1 MSEPKRSNSDA
12 PSALPRI
19 EGYRIEGVLGRGS
32 TGVVYSAVQ
41 VAVDRPV
48 ALKLLH
54 RELMGNR
61 KAARR
66 LQREARTAAK
76 LAHPAIISAID
87 MGESE
92 GRWWYAME
100 LVEGISLGER
110 IDEQGVLS
118 EREALRFFAPV
129 VDALQ
134 YASEAGVTHRD
145 VKPANILV
153 DPHGKARVVDLGL
166 AIAEDDPALTSPG
179 GTLGTPHYISP
190 EQAKDPSSADTR
202 SDIYSLG
209 ATMYHALCGRP
220 PFQGSSV
227 AEVLSAVLYHRVPDP
242 RQFRPELSKGISL
255 VLRKCL
261 ARDPEKRYAEPQEL
275 AADLERLRER
285 RAPEVSVASLDPLP
299 GERRGGKRLAIF
311 AAFLLLGGAGAWG
324 LWQRS
329 LAERATPGAS
339 ESEPFADLDA
349 LAAQFKGQSLD
360 HRQVLAELGRWLS
373 PRGDAELSAVQRTL
387 ARDFQGDVLAHL
399 DSELGR
405 VRSLVQASYEAE
417 VEKGDLVA
425 ARDSI
430 ASTLS
435 GELFGATGYRSLA
448 DLPRAVR
455 SEELTRWH
463 RGLQDAADHALEQ
476 AYGQRVGRVLRY
488 VNLELEP
495 RVSQDIA
502 AKRYVDA
509 EAQLAPSARGLLDLS
524 GASSAGL
531 EEEVLLERIEVRVRP
546 IFEGLG
552 RDNRLGWQR
561 RDVALEQA
569 VKARASE
576 LGHELTLDP
585 GRDPAAELD
594 EHLQLLL
601 RSGGPDLEQVPEGW
615 ERRHQAA
622 LFVARG
628 ELKARRQELR
638 EQAARAD
645 LERDATAAADF
656 LAQRR
661 YGAAVELWDE
671 RLAATW
677 RASVHPE
684 MRVSLHEARLL
695 EGFLKR
701 VREGIRRSNGKSVKL
716 YHRSIP
722 QAGTLDV
729 AGDPAV
735 KPFRLRVALRG
746 GESSELEFTLLGGT
760 EGEGAELLVAPDV
773 EMFADPAA
781 SPLELAL
788 FRFHEGDLDGAGE
801 LLEGRVAAGSQELDD
816 ALWRRLGERLRQSR
830 TEADD
835 ARERRMAELEG
846 KLLSLSLDSTDA
858 GTSGATIRK
867 KVDELRQTYR
877 ELLTGEHNRRLESAL
892 RQAAARAPRPT
903 LKVAFP
909 TANLELGTPYGS
921 YRPVTLTW
929 EFAEEDPGAWLFGPF
944 VAEGGGLVQAKG
956 PGSLATWLAPTG
968 AAVLPLGEPLV
979 PDNSLRVE
987 VRFRLPA
994 GSRPNNEIMLSLA
1007 GYTLVFLDY
1016 TEDPRFFGG
1025 PGKRVDVLEQAYDSS
1040 RSSFRGF
1047 AGLDRS
1053 KVHTLVVD
1061 IDPRANR
1068 LVDVQLG
1075 ASPLTFPSTFP
1086 SLGGR
1091 QGGRTPTLELRSLQS
1106 IEILSVVVA
1115 TNSHL

>member
-1 MSEPKRSNSDA
+1 MSESKRSNSDA
-12 PSALPRI
+12 PSSLPRI

-61 KAARR
+61 RAVRR

-110 IDEQGVLS
+110 IDEQGMLS

-242 RQFRPELSKGISL
+242 RQFRPELSKGMSL

-275 AADLERLRER
+275 AADLDRLRER

-299 GERRGGKRLAIF
+299 GERQGGKRLALL
-311 AAFLLLGGAGAWG
+311 AAGLLLGGGVAWG
-324 LWQRS
+324 LWQHS
-329 LAERATPGAS
+329 LSQNVVPETSPSER
-339 ESEPFADLDA
+339 FADLDA
-349 LAAQFKGQSLD
+349 LAAQFRGQVLD
-360 HRQVLAELGRWLS
+360 HSQVLAELAGWLS
-373 PRGDAELSAVQRTL
+373 PRGGVDLSAGQRTL

-399 DSELGR
+399 DRELGR
-405 VRSLVQASYEAE
+405 VRSVVQASYAAE
-417 VEKGDLVA
+417 VERGNLVA
-425 ARDSI
+425 ARDTI

-435 GELFGATGYRSLA
+435 GELRSGTGYGSLA
-448 DLPRAVR
+448 ELPRAVR

-463 RGLQDAADHALEQ
+463 RALLDGADRALEQ
-476 AYGQRVGRVLRY
+476 AYAQRVDQVSGY
-488 VNLELEP
+488 VNRELEP

-502 AKRYVDA
+502 AKRYLDA
-509 EAQLAPSARGLLDLS
+509 EAQRMRSARELLDLS

-531 EEEVLLERIEVRVRP
+531 DEALLLERIERRVRP
-546 IFEGLG
+546 AIEGMG

-561 RDVALEQA
+561 RDSALEQA
-569 VKARASE
+569 LKERAAE
-576 LGHELTLDP
+576 LGHELAMDP

-594 EHLQLLL
+594 EHLQMLL

-615 ERRHQAA
+615 ERRHQAT

-628 ELKARRQELR
+628 ELKERRQELR
-638 EQAARAD
+638 EQTALAD
-645 LERDATAAADF
+645 FESDAATAEGF
-656 LAQRR
+656 LARRR
-661 YGAAVELWDE
+661 YGAAVELWEE

-677 RASVHPE
+677 RAPVHAA

-695 EGFLKR
+695 QGFLGR
-701 VREGIRRSNGKSVKL
+701 VKEGIRQRNGKAAKL

-729 AGDPAV
+729 AGDPGEE
-735 KPFRLRVALRG
+735 PFRLRVALRG
-746 GESSELEFTLLGGT
+746 GESSDLEFTLLSGLV
-760 EGEGAELLVAPDV
+760 GEGAELLVARDL
-773 EMFADPAA
+773 ELFAGPAA
-781 SPLELAL
+781 SPLERAL
-788 FRFHEGDLDGAGE
+788 FRFHEGDLDGAGG
-801 LLEGRVAAGSQELDD
+801 LLDGRGDDSSQELDE

-830 TEADD
+830 TDADD
-835 ARERRMAELEG
+835 ARERRLAELEG
-846 KLLSLSLDSTDA
+846 KLLSLSLDSTDS

-867 KVDELRQTYR
+867 KVDELRLAYR
-877 ELLTGEHNRRLESAL
+877 EILTSEHSQRLESAL

-903 LKVAFP
+903 LDVAFP
-909 TANLELGTPYGS
+909 TADLELGTPYGS

-929 EFAEEDPGAWLFGPF
+929 EFVEEAPGAWVFGPF
-944 VAEGGGLVQAKG
+944 VAEGGNLVQAKG
-956 PGSLATWLAPTG
+956 PGSIPALLAPTG

-987 VRFRLPA
+987 LRFRLPA

-1016 TEDPRFFGG
+1016 TEEPRFFGG
-1025 PGKRVDVLEQAYDSS
+1025 PGKRGDVLQQAYDTD

-1047 AGLDRS
+1047 GGLDRS

-1061 IDPRANR
+1061 INPRANR

-1075 ASPLTFPSTFP
+1075 GTPLTFPSTYP
-1086 SLGGR
+1086 LLGGR
-1091 QGGRTPTLELRSLQS
+1091 QGGRTPTLELRSLQA
-1106 IEILSVVVA
+1106 IEILSVTVA